1 MLKGYLQGIT
11 TALWDLEIFGES
23 QILADIWLS
32 CYMLNLGQLGPAIPV
47 SGQIRGLRRWRKGQR
62 SYYWEESQLLLSEPF
77 PEWKGLQELAFQSD
91 FSSAYKKQHLRWYCT
106 ILARRI
112 FNVAISMRQHTVC
125 LHFFHFIISFNRK
138 IWVPKKPSSGQE
150 IT

>member
-47 SGQIRGLRRWRKGQR
+47 SGQIRGLRR
-62 SYYWEESQLLLSEPF
+62 
-77 PEWKGLQELAFQSD
+77 
-91 FSSAYKKQHLRWYCT
+91 
-106 ILARRI
+106 
-112 FNVAISMRQHTVC
+112 
-125 LHFFHFIISFNRK
+125 
-138 IWVPKKPSSGQE
+138 
-150 IT
+150 